1 MISDDLGKAPSRL
14 RIPPR
19 KLNTVTTCCGQ
30 ALYQECVIYCEEE
43 AQLIR
48 FFSASPE
55 ARKTGLA
62 PRTGFSPRHLLPGMK
77 PATGAITGLL
87 YLFAAPA
94 FAQQDPGVRGGLN
107 NTAGYLQYQGIPIPH
122 PPVISPNPT
131 TGATITANELASFN
145 EGINRAGQLES
156 TCDDCADVTDGSP
169 VTGLGE
175 LDPVFPQFHTNSNG
189 LGARHNADQC
199 FVCHAQPTLGGS
211 GGFIVPNP
219 GQATPQLPENPLFRL
234 VPLRFG
240 KRNTVPSFELQ
251 YGPIRE
257 VRFKYNADGT
267 RDGGVHQLWV
277 VKGITTDPTIPNCA
291 LTQPNFAAQYAA
303 GNLSFRIPLQML
315 GLGLIESI
323 QDREILSVFNSSASQ
338 RAALG
343 ITGHP
348 NRSGND
354 GTITRFGWKAQN
366 KSITMFAGEAYNVEM
381 GITNELFP
389 TATEEDPNCQGPDK
403 PEPNDVT
410 RTQSDDVGPPANQSF
425 NNPLHILADW
435 MQFQLLMRFTDAP
448 QPASN
453 PSASAQRGQVVFNNI
468 GCALCHVPQM
478 VTAPVMNSAVLQ
490 NRPVNLFSD
499 LLVHHMGAGLADNII
514 QGGAGPGQFRTTP
527 LWGVGQRLFFL
538 HDGRTSDLLQAILA
552 HFSLA
557 TSESTVSTTS
567 TDSSVPSTISVPEYP
582 ASEANAVILKFKA
595 LSVSDQQ
602 AVLDFLRSL

>member
-1 MISDDLGKAPSRL
+1 MYPAVAIAAGLMCL
-14 RIPPR
+14 
-19 KLNTVTTCCGQ
+19 
-30 ALYQECVIYCEEE
+30 
-43 AQLIR
+43 
-48 FFSASPE
+48 
-55 ARKTGLA
+55 LA
-62 PRTGFSPRHLLPGMK
+62 P
-77 PATGAITGLL
+77 
-87 YLFAAPA
+87 PA
-94 FAQQDPGVRGGLN
+94 FAQQDSGVRGGLN

-131 TGATITANELASFN
+131 TGATITANELALFQ

-156 TCDDCADVTDGSP
+156 TCDTCADVSDGSP

-175 LDPVFPQFHTNSNG
+175 LDPLFPQFHTNSNG

-219 GQATPQLPENPLFRL
+219 GQGTPQLPENPLFRL

-240 KRNTVPSFELQ
+240 KQNTVPSFELQ

-257 VRFKYNADGT
+257 VRFQYNADST
-267 RDGGVHQLWV
+267 RDGGVHQLWT
-277 VKGITTDPTIPNCA
+277 VKGITKDPTIPNCA
-291 LTQPNFAAQYAA
+291 LTQPNFAAQNSA

-323 QDREILSVFNSSASQ
+323 QDRAILASFNSTASQ

-410 RTQSDDVGPPANQSF
+410 RTQNDDVGPPANQSF

-435 MQFQLLMRFTDAP
+435 MQFQLLMRFTDGP
-448 QPASN
+448 QPDPN
-453 PSASAQRGQVVFNNI
+453 PSASAQHGKVVFNNI
-468 GCALCHVPQM
+468 GCALCHTPQL

-499 LLVHHMGAGLADNII
+499 MLVHHMGAGLADNII
-514 QGGAGPGQFRTTP
+514 QGAAGPDEFRTVP

-552 HFSLA
+552 HFSSA
-557 TSESTVSTTS
+557 TYAYTAASST
-567 TDSSVPSTISVPEYP
+567 TDSSVPTSIATPAYP
-582 ASEANAVILKFKA
+582 ASEANAVITKFKA
-595 LSVSDQQ
+595 LSKSDKQSI
-602 AVLDFLRSL
+602 LDFLRSL

>member
-1 MISDDLGKAPSRL
+1 M
-14 RIPPR
+14 
-19 KLNTVTTCCGQ
+19 T
-30 ALYQECVIYCEEE
+30 
-43 AQLIR
+43 R
-48 FFSASPE
+48 FFKAHHGGAGPGPTSPKSRTFDLKHLQCGVIP
-55 ARKTGLA
+55 AAAAVAGLV
-62 PRTGFSPRHLLPGMK
+62 GFLTP
-77 PATGAITGLL
+77 
-87 YLFAAPA
+87 PA
-94 FAQQDPGVRGGLN
+94 FAQTDPGVRGGQQ
-107 NTAGYLQYQGIPIPH
+107 NTAGYLQYRGIPIPH

-156 TCDDCADVTDGSP
+156 TCDTCADVPDGSP
-169 VTGLGE
+169 VVGLGE
-175 LDPVFPQFHTNSNG
+175 LDPIFPQFHTNSNG

-199 FVCHAQPTLGGS
+199 FICHAQPTLGGS

-219 GQATPQLPENPLFRL
+219 GQGTPMLPENPLFRL

-240 KRNTVPSFELQ
+240 KRNVVPSFEQQ

-257 VRFKYNADGT
+257 VRFKYNPDGT

-277 VKGITTDPTIPNCA
+277 VTGITKDPTLTSCS
-291 LTQPNFAAQYAA
+291 LTQPDFASQLKA

-315 GLGLIESI
+315 GLGLIDSI
-323 QDREILSVFNSSASQ
+323 QDREILARFNATASQ

-366 KSITMFAGEAYNVEM
+366 KSLTMFAAEAYNVEM

-389 TATEEDPNCQGPDK
+389 TATEEDPGCQGPDK

-410 RTQSDDVGPPANQSF
+410 RMENDDVGPPANQSF
-425 NNPLHILADW
+425 FNPVHLLADW
-435 MQFQLLMRFTDAP
+435 MQFTLLMRFTDGP
-448 QPASN
+448 QPDPN
-453 PSASAQRGQVVFNNI
+453 PSASAQRGRTVFNAI
-468 GCALCHVPQM
+468 GCALCHTPQM
-478 VTAPVMNSAVLQ
+478 MTAPVMNSAVLQ

-499 LLVHHMGAGLADNII
+499 LLLHHMGAGLADDII
-514 QGGAGPGQFRTTP
+514 QGQAGPGQFRTTP

-538 HDGRTSDLLQAILA
+538 HDGRTSDLLQAIKA
-552 HFSLA
+552 HFSAA
-557 TSESTVSTTS
+557 TSA
-567 TDSSVPSTISVPEYP
+567 YP
-582 ASEANAVILKFKA
+582 ASEANAVVQNFRQ
-595 LSVSDQQ
+595 LSTADQQ